1 MARLEGLSIETPD
14 YLCRW
19 LDGVRCVGS
28 DKLWSAVHSVRKT
41 GDTIPPKDTHFLMYK
56 PLVEWDE

>member
-1 MARLEGLSIETPD
+1 MVRLEGLSIETPD

-19 LDGVRCVGS
+19 LDGVRCIGS
-28 DKLWSAVHSVRKT
+28 DKLWSAIQSDKKT
-41 GDTIPPKDTHFLMYK
+41 GVTTLPRGTHFLMYK

>member
-1 MARLEGLSIETPD
+1 MVRLEGLSIETPR

-19 LDGVRCVGS
+19 LDGVRCIGS
-28 DKLWSAVHSVRKT
+28 NKIHGAMSETRKT
-41 GDTIPPKDTHFLMYK
+41 GDTVLPKRSHFLMYK